1 MEDLQNEANPFI
13 IISQTKIW
21 TKPVQ
26 NIFNHM
32 LELISPHNILS
43 AIGTPHTM
51 VHCREAV
58 NLGQTCS

>member
-32 LELISPHNILS
+32 LGLIS
-43 AIGTPHTM
+43 
-51 VHCREAV
+51 
-58 NLGQTCS
+58 

>member
-21 TKPVQ
+21 TKTVQ

-32 LELISPHNILS
+32 LGLMGPKLIY
-43 AIGTPHTM
+43 
-51 VHCREAV
+51 
-58 NLGQTCS
+58 QKK